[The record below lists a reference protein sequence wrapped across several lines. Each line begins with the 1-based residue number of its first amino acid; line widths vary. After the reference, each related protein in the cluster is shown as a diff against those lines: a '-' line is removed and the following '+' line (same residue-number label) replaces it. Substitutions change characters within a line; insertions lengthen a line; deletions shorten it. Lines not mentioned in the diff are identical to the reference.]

1 MYHLLTD
8 LFYKLGVYRYAKK
21 FLRRPYLNML
31 SFLFRLSAKSA
42 IKKFASIMDKNHYLY
57 WLEFGTLLGAV
68 REQRLIS
75 HDADIDVAM
84 HVQDRDINLEKVL
97 RQHGFRLI
105 RRARLLTGELIEET
119 YTFKTARID
128 IFYAY
133 RKGNKIVMYD
143 YETMDGLSPNECI
156 RRYGGLRVYENVMT
170 NFELTHNL
178 LYGRKVH
185 IPDNYDHHLTEL
197 YGTDFMKP
205 DKNWELAKREI
216 RSETSYLA
224 MVE

>member
-75 HDADIDVAM
+75 HDADIDVPCTY
-84 HVQDRDINLEKVL
+84 K
-97 RQHGFRLI
+97 
-105 RRARLLTGELIEET
+105 TGISIW
-119 YTFKTARID
+119 KK
-128 IFYAY
+128 FYA
-133 RKGNKIVMYD
+133 N
-143 YETMDGLSPNECI
+143 MDS
-156 RRYGGLRVYENVMT
+156 
-170 NFELTHNL
+170 
-178 LYGRKVH
+178 
-185 IPDNYDHHLTEL
+185 D
-197 YGTDFMKP
+197 
-205 DKNWELAKREI
+205 
-216 RSETSYLA
+216 
-224 MVE
+224 